1 MNGTDLTD
9 ASAELTVALLTAAY
23 RADRFSNGILESEF
37 ILNGLVSR
45 CLARLR
51 EVDAGR

>member
-1 MNGTDLTD
+1 MNGVDLTD
-9 ASAELTVALLTAAY
+9 ASAELTVTLLTIAY
-23 RADRFSNGILESEF
+23 HADRFSNDILESEF
-37 ILNGLVSR
+37 IPNGLVSR